1 MLFGFELEHHDQL
14 HTKEDYKQVTTQR
27 NMLKILFLLMSTGLV
42 NACPTKEKA
51 IECFYSIADQNK
63 DGHVTRTVLETVI
76 DGHLPWWQRTPFHFF
91 GGIDRIMHDC
101 DANKDS
107 VLTPTEAMALKNT
120 CLETCFKR
128 SAVAHVF
135 SCPA

>member
-1 MLFGFELEHHDQL
+1 MF
-14 HTKEDYKQVTTQR
+14 
-27 NMLKILFLLMSTGLV
+27 KILFLLVSTRLIV
-42 NACPTKEKA
+42 ACPTKEKA
-51 IECFYSIADQNK
+51 IGCFYGIADQNN
-63 DGHVTRTVLETVI
+63 DGHVTRAELERVI
-76 DGHLPWWQRTPFHFF
+76 DGHLPWWQRTPFHLF

-107 VLTPTEAMALKNT
+107 VLTPTEAMALKKT

-135 SCPA
+135 ACPD